1 MTNPY
6 SLKNMINKY
15 SFEDLIKLIQKDFDV
30 KVINNH
36 AYKSISFG
44 RNISDYTDISFDGG
58 DLQKEFTITIRETI
72 SKTKEFEFRRVNMV
86 DGYIVNGSRQNFS
99 SIESL
104 YNFIADEIKNL
115 KSNLMIKKTNA
126 ETLNINL
133 NDLDN
138 EFISRLTILKL
149 NDKYDEFIEA
159 IEEMLGG
166 NVITKIVIS
175 EANKEN
181 EINEFMNAIH
191 IKYAILYKR
200 CFADD
205 FYGIDL
211 RIFKDQLMKN
221 LFFTVRNCVHKDRH
235 TYILKQKYA

>member
-1 MTNPY
+1 MMNPY
-6 SLKNMINKY
+6 SFKNMINKY

-30 KVINNH
+30 QVINNH

-44 RNISDYTDISFDGG
+44 RNINDYTDISFDGS
-58 DLQKEFTITIRETI
+58 DLLKEFAITIGETI
-72 SKTKEFEFRRVNMV
+72 SKTKEFEFGRVSMV
-86 DGYIVNGSRQNFS
+86 DGYVVDGSRQNFS

-104 YNFIADEIKNL
+104 YKFIADEIKNL

-159 IEEMLGG
+159 IEEMSGG

-191 IKYAILYKR
+191 IKYAIMYKR

-221 LFFTVRNCVHKDRH
+221 LFSTVRNHTHKDRH
-235 TYILKQKYA
+235 IYVLKP

>member
-6 SLKNMINKY
+6 SLKNMINKH

-44 RNISDYTDISFDGG
+44 RNISDYIDISFDGS
-58 DLQKEFTITIRETI
+58 DFQKEFTITIRETI
-72 SKTKEFEFRRVNMV
+72 LKTKEFEFRRVSMV

-99 SIESL
+99 SIEEL
-104 YNFIADEIKNL
+104 YSFIANEIENL
-115 KSNLMIKKTNA
+115 KSNLMIKKTEA
-126 ETLNINL
+126 ETLNIDL
-133 NDLDN
+133 DDLDN
-138 EFISRLTILKL
+138 EFVSRLTILKL

-159 IEEMLGG
+159 IEEMSGG
-166 NVITKIVIS
+166 NVITKIVVS
-175 EANKEN
+175 KANEEN
-181 EINEFMNAIH
+181 EINDFINTIH
-191 IKYAILYKR
+191 IKYANMYKR

-221 LFFTVRNCVHKDRH
+221 LFFTVRNHTHKDRH
-235 TYILKQKYA
+235 VYVLKP

>member
-6 SLKNMINKY
+6 SLKNMINKH

-44 RNISDYTDISFDGG
+44 RNISDYTDISFDGS
-58 DLQKEFTITIRETI
+58 DFQKEFTITIRETI
-72 SKTKEFEFRRVNMV
+72 SKTKEFEFRRVSMI

-99 SIESL
+99 SIEAL
-104 YNFIADEIKNL
+104 YNFIANEIKNL

-126 ETLNINL
+126 ETLNIDL

-159 IEEMLGG
+159 IEEMSGG
-166 NVITKIVIS
+166 NAMTKIVIS

-181 EINEFMNAIH
+181 EINYFINTIH
-191 IKYAILYKR
+191 IKYANLYER

-205 FYGIDL
+205 FCGIDL

-221 LFFTVRNCVHKDRH
+221 LFFTVRNRVHKDRY
-235 TYILKQKYA
+235 TYILKSEYV

>member
-6 SLKNMINKY
+6 SLKNMINKH
-15 SFEDLIKLIQKDFDV
+15 SFEDLIKLIQKDFDI

-44 RNISDYTDISFDGG
+44 RNISDYTDISFDGS
-58 DLQKEFTITIRETI
+58 DFQKEFTITIRETI
-72 SKTKEFEFRRVNMV
+72 SKTKEFEFIRVSMA
-86 DGYIVNGSRQNFS
+86 DGYIVNSSRQNFS
-99 SIESL
+99 SIEAL
-104 YNFIADEIKNL
+104 YNFIANEIKDL

-126 ETLNINL
+126 ETLSIDL
-133 NDLDN
+133 NNLDN

-159 IEEMLGG
+159 IEEMSGG
-166 NVITKIVIS
+166 NVITKIVVS
-175 EANKEN
+175 KANEEN
-181 EINEFMNAIH
+181 EINYFINTIH
-191 IKYAILYKR
+191 IKYANLYER

-211 RIFKDQLMKN
+211 RIFKEQLMKN
-221 LFFTVRNCVHKDRH
+221 LFFTVRNRVHKDRY
-235 TYILKQKYA
+235 TYILKP

>member
-44 RNISDYTDISFDGG
+44 RNISDYTDISFDGS

-72 SKTKEFEFRRVNMV
+72 SKTKELEFRRVSMV

-99 SIESL
+99 SIEAL
-104 YNFIADEIKNL
+104 YNFIANEIKNL
-115 KSNLMIKKTNA
+115 KSNLMMKKTKA
-126 ETLNINL
+126 ETLNIDL

-166 NVITKIVIS
+166 NVITKIVVS
-175 EANKEN
+175 ETNKEN

-235 TYILKQKYA
+235 TYILKPEYV

>member
-6 SLKNMINKY
+6 SLKNMINKH

-44 RNISDYTDISFDGG
+44 RNISDYTDISFDGS
-58 DLQKEFTITIRETI
+58 DLLKEFAITIGETI
-72 SKTKEFEFRRVNMV
+72 SKTKEFEFGRVSMV

-99 SIESL
+99 SIEAL
-104 YNFIADEIKNL
+104 YDFIANEIKNL
-115 KSNLMIKKTNA
+115 KSNLMIKKTKA
-126 ETLNINL
+126 ETLNIDL

-159 IEEMLGG
+159 IEEMSGG

-191 IKYAILYKR
+191 VKYAILYKR

-211 RIFKDQLMKN
+211 RIFKDQLIKN
-221 LFFTVRNCVHKDRH
+221 LFFTVRNHTHKDR
-235 TYILKQKYA
+235 YIYVLKQKYA

>member
-1 MTNPY
+1 MLNPY
-6 SLKNMINKY
+6 SFKNMINKY

-72 SKTKEFEFRRVNMV
+72 SKTKEFEFRRVSMI

-99 SIESL
+99 SIEAL
-104 YNFIADEIKNL
+104 YNFIANEIKNL
-115 KSNLMIKKTNA
+115 KSNLMIKKTKA
-126 ETLNINL
+126 ETLNIDL

-149 NDKYDEFIEA
+149 NDKYDEFIET

-191 IKYAILYKR
+191 IKYAIMYKR

-221 LFFTVRNCVHKDRH
+221 LFFIVRNRIYKNGYA
-235 TYILKQKYA
+235 YILKPEYV

>member
-1 MTNPY
+1 MMNPY
-6 SLKNMINKY
+6 LFKNMINKY
-15 SFEDLIKLIQKDFDV
+15 SFEDLIKLIQKDFNT
-30 KVINNH
+30 KIINNH
-36 AYKSISFG
+36 VYKSISFG
-44 RNISDYTDISFDGG
+44 RNISDYTDISFDGS

-86 DGYIVNGSRQNFS
+86 DGYIVDGSRQNFS
-99 SIESL
+99 SIETL
-104 YNFIADEIKNL
+104 YNFIANEIKNL
-115 KSNLMIKKTNA
+115 KSNLMIKKTKA
-126 ETLNINL
+126 ETLNIDL

-166 NVITKIVIS
+166 NVITKIVVS
-175 EANKEN
+175 ETNKEN

-211 RIFKDQLMKN
+211 RIFKDQLIKN
-221 LFFTVRNCVHKDRH
+221 LFFAVRNHTHKDRH
-235 TYILKQKYA
+235 IYVLKP

>member
-1 MTNPY
+1 MT
-6 SLKNMINKY
+6 
-15 SFEDLIKLIQKDFDV
+15 
-30 KVINNH
+30 
-36 AYKSISFG
+36 
-44 RNISDYTDISFDGG
+44 
-58 DLQKEFTITIRETI
+58 
-72 SKTKEFEFRRVNMV
+72 
-86 DGYIVNGSRQNFS
+86 DGYVVGGSRQNFS

-104 YNFIADEIKNL
+104 YNFIANEIKNL

-138 EFISRLTILKL
+138 EFISRLIILKL

-191 IKYAILYKR
+191 IKCAIMYKR

-221 LFFTVRNCVHKDRH
+221 LFFTVRNHTHKDRH
-235 TYILKQKYA
+235 IYVLKP

>member
-1 MTNPY
+1 MLNPY
-6 SLKNMINKY
+6 SFKNMINKY

-44 RNISDYTDISFDGG
+44 RNISDYTDISFDGS
-58 DLQKEFTITIRETI
+58 DFQKEFTITIRETI
-72 SKTKEFEFRRVNMV
+72 SKTKEFEFRRVSMA
-86 DGYIVNGSRQNFS
+86 DGYIVNSSRQNFS
-99 SIESL
+99 SIEAL
-104 YNFIADEIKNL
+104 YNFIANEIKDL

-126 ETLNINL
+126 ETLNIDL
-133 NDLDN
+133 NNLDN
-138 EFISRLTILKL
+138 EFISRLIILKL

-159 IEEMLGG
+159 IEEMSGG
-166 NVITKIVIS
+166 NVMTKIVVS
-175 EANKEN
+175 KANEEN
-181 EINEFMNAIH
+181 KINYFINTIH
-191 IKYAILYKR
+191 IKYANLYKR

-221 LFFTVRNCVHKDRH
+221 LFFIVRNRAYKDRYA
-235 TYILKQKYA
+235 YILKPEYV

>member
-1 MTNPY
+1 MLNPY
-6 SLKNMINKY
+6 SFKNMINKY

-44 RNISDYTDISFDGG
+44 RNISDYTDISFDGS

-72 SKTKEFEFRRVNMV
+72 SKTKEFEFRRVSMT
-86 DGYIVNGSRQNFS
+86 DGYIVDGSRQNFS
-99 SIESL
+99 SIEVL
-104 YNFIADEIKNL
+104 YNFITNEIKNV

-126 ETLNINL
+126 ETLNIDL

-138 EFISRLTILKL
+138 EFISKLTILKL

-211 RIFKDQLMKN
+211 RIFKYQLMKN
-221 LFFTVRNCVHKDRH
+221 LFFTVRNHTHKDRH
-235 TYILKQKYA
+235 IYVLKP

>member
-1 MTNPY
+1 MMNPY
-6 SLKNMINKY
+6 LFKNMINKY
-15 SFEDLIKLIQKDFDV
+15 SFEDLIKLIQKDFNT
-30 KVINNH
+30 KIINNH
-36 AYKSISFG
+36 VYKSISFG
-44 RNISDYTDISFDGG
+44 RNISDYTDISFDGS

-86 DGYIVNGSRQNFS
+86 DGYIVDGSRQNFS
-99 SIESL
+99 SIETL
-104 YNFIADEIKNL
+104 YNFIANEIKNL

-166 NVITKIVIS
+166 NVITKIVVS
-175 EANKEN
+175 ETNKEN

-221 LFFTVRNCVHKDRH
+221 LFFTVRNCVHKDRY

>member
-1 MTNPY
+1 MLNPY
-6 SLKNMINKY
+6 SFKNMINKY

-30 KVINNH
+30 QVINNH
-36 AYKSISFG
+36 VYKSISFG
-44 RNISDYTDISFDGG
+44 RNISDYTDISFDGS

-86 DGYIVNGSRQNFS
+86 DGYIVDGSRQNFS
-99 SIESL
+99 SIEAL
-104 YNFIADEIKNL
+104 YNFIANEIKNL

-166 NVITKIVIS
+166 NVITKIVVS
-175 EANKEN
+175 ETNKEN

>member
-6 SLKNMINKY
+6 SLKNMISKH

-44 RNISDYTDISFDGG
+44 RNISDYTDISFDGS
-58 DLQKEFTITIRETI
+58 DLLKEFAITIGETI
-72 SKTKEFEFRRVNMV
+72 SKTKEFEFGRVSMV
-86 DGYIVNGSRQNFS
+86 DGYIVNCSRQNFS
-99 SIESL
+99 SIEAL
-104 YNFIADEIKNL
+104 YNFIANEIKNL

-126 ETLNINL
+126 ETLNIDL

-159 IEEMLGG
+159 IEEMSGG

-191 IKYAILYKR
+191 IKYAIMYKR

-211 RIFKDQLMKN
+211 RIFKEQLMKN
-221 LFFTVRNCVHKDRH
+221 LFFTVRNHTHKDRH
-235 TYILKQKYA
+235 IYVLKP